1 MEKAQWFKI
10 GLEKNIKRHQMVKWD
25 CTVVDLSCVMLGHLW
40 SKIQDFVSRYFKKKI
55 AKHID
60 IWIMFS
66 DHQLI
71 RSNVTISWS
80 ISLPFAK
87 VLMKYNMFL
96 LVPLK
101 GFNRATF
108 TVWISPYKW
117 GDNGYN
123 NMVLNFP
130 KRRLKIYY
138 KIPFNQFTVFVKF
151 KKNHLQ

>member
-1 MEKAQWFKI
+1 MILFQ
-10 GLEKNIKRHQMVKWD
+10 D
-25 CTVVDLSCVMLGHLW
+25 T
-40 SKIQDFVSRYFKKKI
+40 SKMKF

-96 LVPLK
+96 LRPLK
-101 GFNRATF
+101 GLNRVTF
-108 TVWISPYKW
+108 TIWISPYKW
-117 GDNGYN
+117 GDNGYC

-130 KRRLKIYY
+130 KTQLKIFYE
-138 KIPFNQFTVFVKF
+138 IPFNRFTFSWNSRKISYNKIIEYQKF
-151 KKNHLQ
+151 KLQWKSTFKWTCIFTFCEYARMYL

>member
-1 MEKAQWFKI
+1 MILFK
-10 GLEKNIKRHQMVKWD
+10 D
-25 CTVVDLSCVMLGHLW
+25 S
-40 SKIQDFVSRYFKKKI
+40 SKMKF

-101 GFNRATF
+101 GLNRVTF
-108 TVWISPYKW
+108 TIWISPYKW
-117 GDNGYN
+117 GDNGYC

-130 KRRLKIYY
+130 KRQLKKYY
-138 KIPFNQFTVFVKF
+138 EIPFNQFSFREIQEKLLTIKSSSIKNSNYNWSQHLSKLASVYFV
-151 KKNHLQ
+151 NMQECTYNID

>member
-1 MEKAQWFKI
+1 MRLYSSRFIVCHARASMKQNTGF
-10 GLEKNIKRHQMVKWD
+10 QFQD
-25 CTVVDLSCVMLGHLW
+25 T
-40 SKIQDFVSRYFKKKI
+40 SKMKI

-101 GFNRATF
+101 GLNRVTF
-108 TVWISPYKW
+108 TIWISPYKW
-117 GDNGYN
+117 GDNGYC
-123 NMVLNFP
+123 NMLLNFP
-130 KRRLKIYY
+130 KRQLKIYY
-138 KIPFNQFTVFVKF
+138 EIPFNQFPFSSNSRKLILSI
-151 KKNHLQ
+151 KSPSIKN